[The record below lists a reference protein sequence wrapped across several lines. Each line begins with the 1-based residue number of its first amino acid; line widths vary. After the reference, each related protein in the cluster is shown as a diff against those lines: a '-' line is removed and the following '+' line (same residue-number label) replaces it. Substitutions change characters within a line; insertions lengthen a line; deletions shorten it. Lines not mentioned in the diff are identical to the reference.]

1 MVVLAVADNGIGISE
16 HDLAKLGNPF
26 VQADTSYD
34 RSYEGAGLG
43 LSVVKGL
50 ARLHGGKLEIASKL
64 GQGTTATISLPLDTG
79 EHAVCE
85 DRPPRNEMS
94 AA

>member
-1 MVVLAVADNGIGISE
+1 VSDNGIGISDQ
-16 HDLAKLGNPF
+16 DLPKLGSPF
-26 VQADTSYD
+26 VQASGSYD

-50 ARLHGGKLEIASKL
+50 ARLHDGSLELASTL
-64 GQGTTATISLPLDTG
+64 GEGTTATIALPLDATP
-79 EHAVCE
+79 ESVEAHLHAPTV
-85 DRPPRNEMS
+85 S